1 MKIYKIVTENS
12 LFDYKFLTILRE
24 GPLDPQVLLK
34 GGSTKDYIT
43 ELYRTCYIVFGS
55 TLDPL
60 FMWTHFYVSELC
72 NQNS

>member
-24 GPLDPQVLLK
+24 GPLQPQVPLK
-34 GGSTKDYIT
+34 G
-43 ELYRTCYIVFGS
+43 GS

-60 FMWTHFYVSELC
+60 FMWTHFDVSEL
-72 NQNS
+72 